1 MVDNSTSEELTTH
14 WTPFTSTERE
24 SFFDAIAR
32 YRRAVWRVTLAST
45 IANAL
50 TAVIVATLMAPL
62 FYSVFV
68 IVLDIINITV
78 PMPNLA
84 GIIFEKISPMMD
96 APEKVSVAAWFQLF
110 LHAAWPGLIWMVL
123 VIVALRRMLLVSA
136 TFDTGDLG
144 VREPDQTVLA
154 EQRFANVVAEMAIA
168 ANLPEPRVRIMER
181 GGLNAAVFGRDESH
195 AIIVI
200 SHALLERLNRDELQ
214 GIAAHLVGS
223 IANGDMTI
231 GLRAAVTMSLFGL
244 IARLGTV
251 LIQGKG
257 AIRGLMR
264 ILRDTLMPTAA
275 RARKLAQELA
285 DPFAEPKQSDADIA
299 SVSPAPAAARPS
311 LLSALMRK
319 TPLRRID
326 WEQVRP
332 FLWMPLAGPVVLTGF
347 FGGIVSSFILGPLLA
362 LAWRQRK
369 YMADATAVRL
379 TRDPDTLGQ
388 ALSKMNQAGG
398 ASTFAPWA
406 AHLSVVRL
414 NSGQAGLLG
423 GAVVSMFPALD
434 RRLRAL
440 QKLGARIDT
449 AQAAGM
455 PLRIKL
461 IVAPL
466 FAVAAMLFAVLLP
479 LLIWVSVA
487 LTMLFT
493 GLPVGIIHLLLRS
506 IGRS

>member
-1 MVDNSTSEELTTH
+1 LE
-14 WTPFTSTERE
+14 
-24 SFFDAIAR
+24 
-32 YRRAVWRVTLAST
+32 
-45 IANAL
+45 
-50 TAVIVATLMAPL
+50 
-62 FYSVFV
+62 
-68 IVLDIINITV
+68 
-78 PMPNLA
+78 
-84 GIIFEKISPMMD
+84 
-96 APEKVSVAAWFQLF
+96 
-110 LHAAWPGLIWMVL
+110 
-123 VIVALRRMLLVSA
+123 
-136 TFDTGDLG
+136 
-144 VREPDQTVLA
+144 

-168 ANLPEPRVRIMER
+168 ANLPEPRVLIMER
-181 GGLNAAVFGRDESH
+181 GGLNAAVFGRDENH
-195 AIIVI
+195 ATIVI
-200 SHALLERLNRDELQ
+200 SNALLEHLNRDELQ

-251 LIQGKG
+251 LIQGQG

-285 DPFAEPKQSDADIA
+285 DPFADAPHSNA
-299 SVSPAPAAARPS
+299 SPVRPS
-311 LLSALMRK
+311 LLSTLLQK
-319 TPLRRID
+319 TPLRAID

-379 TRDPDTLGQ
+379 TRDPDTLGK

-398 ASTFAPWA
+398 SSTFASWA

-414 NSGQAGLLG
+414 NSGQASLLG
-423 GAVVSMFPALD
+423 GAVVPMFPALD

-440 QKLGARIDT
+440 HKLGARI
-449 AQAAGM
+449 QAGHTTQM

-466 FAVAAMLFAVLLP
+466 FAVLAVLFAMLLP
-479 LLIWVSVA
+479 LLIWLSFA

-493 GLPVGIIHLLLRS
+493 GLPVGIIHLLLRW
-506 IGRS
+506 IGQS